1 MESSSSVEGRVG
13 YELKKAQ
20 YALRARMDEGLRGVG
35 LTTPQYAALVALG
48 EEPGASGASLA
59 RKCFVT
65 PQTMNGILT
74 NLESAGLVQRKQH
87 PHHGRVL
94 RAYLTEEGEEALS
107 RAHRVVEA
115 VEERMLALLEQG
127 ERRNLAETLRR
138 CTESLKSDQVVS
150 EGA

>member
-13 YELKKAQ
+13 YELKRTQ
-20 YALRARMDEGLRGVG
+20 YALRARMDEGLRGIG

-48 EEPGASGASLA
+48 EEPGASGAGLA

-87 PHHGRVL
+87 PQHGRVL
-94 RAYLTEEGEEALS
+94 RAYLTEKGEEALP

-115 VEERMLALLEQG
+115 VEERMLAPLEQG
-127 ERRNLAETLRR
+127 ERRELAEALRR